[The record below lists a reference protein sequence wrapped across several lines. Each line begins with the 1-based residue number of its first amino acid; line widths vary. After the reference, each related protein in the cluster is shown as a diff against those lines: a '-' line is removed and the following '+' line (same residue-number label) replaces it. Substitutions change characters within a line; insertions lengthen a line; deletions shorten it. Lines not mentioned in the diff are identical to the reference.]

1 MGGVRD
7 ESEIVGHRKTYVGS
21 MPGRIISAV
30 KQAGI
35 NNPVIL
41 LDEIDKLC
49 KDFRGDPAS
58 ALLEVL
64 DMEQNSTFT
73 DHYIDMPF
81 DLSNVIFITTA
92 NDASTIPAPLFD
104 RMDVISLSS
113 YTHEE
118 KFHIATKHLIP
129 KQLEKHGIAAKQLK
143 ITPAAVHAII
153 DNYTKEAGVR
163 GLERR
168 IADICRKCAKS
179 VVEHPDKKNHGQ

>member
-1 MGGVRD
+1 M
-7 ESEIVGHRKTYVGS
+7 GHRKTYVGS

-92 NDASTIPAPLFD
+92 NDPAPFL
-104 RMDVISLSS
+104 RLLTVWM
-113 YTHEE
+113 
-118 KFHIATKHLIP
+118 
-129 KQLEKHGIAAKQLK
+129 
-143 ITPAAVHAII
+143 
-153 DNYTKEAGVR
+153 
-163 GLERR
+163 
-168 IADICRKCAKS
+168 
-179 VVEHPDKKNHGQ
+179 

>member
-1 MGGVRD
+1 
-7 ESEIVGHRKTYVGS
+7 

-92 NDASTIPAPLFD
+92 NDASAIPAPLFD
-104 RMDVISLSS
+104 QMCIRDRVL
-113 YTHEE
+113 
-118 KFHIATKHLIP
+118 P
-129 KQLEKHGIAAKQLK
+129 VRLK
-143 ITPAAVHAII
+143 IWHYSYYLT
-153 DNYTKEAGVR
+153 Y
-163 GLERR
+163 
-168 IADICRKCAKS
+168 
-179 VVEHPDKKNHGQ
+179 